1 MTVLFADFGGE
12 GAFWVQ
18 NGSNI
23 ASHAAHFTAGLCKSR
38 DMHAGALAVCMS
50 HARRSCRA
58 GVLVAGFTAGRVLTI
73 GHGGSLTSQSGYTI
87 VQWLWQLHIPSLSPA
102 AGFWSQ
108 WALGLNCAAQVIVAP
123 LLVLVLWGTR
133 VVVFGA
139 CCDCMLECTCTLC
152 MW

>member
-102 AGFWSQ
+102 AGFWSSVGFGSELCRPSDCCTTSSFG
-108 WALGLNCAAQVIVAP
+108 ALGDTRGGVWR
-123 LLVLVLWGTR
+123 LL
-133 VVVFGA
+133 
-139 CCDCMLECTCTLC
+139 
-152 MW
+152 